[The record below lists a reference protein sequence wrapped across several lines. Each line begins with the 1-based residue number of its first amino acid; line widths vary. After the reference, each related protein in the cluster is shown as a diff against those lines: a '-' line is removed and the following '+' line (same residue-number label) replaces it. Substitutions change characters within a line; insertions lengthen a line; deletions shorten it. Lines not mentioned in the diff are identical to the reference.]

1 MRKVKDT
8 ETRKKQTVK
17 KGLNQKPRLQY
28 YTYELVLSIH
38 GVSPCHRD

>member
-1 MRKVKDT
+1 MRKVKDN
-8 ETRKKQTVK
+8 ETRKNQTAK

-38 GVSPCHRD
+38 DVSPCHRN